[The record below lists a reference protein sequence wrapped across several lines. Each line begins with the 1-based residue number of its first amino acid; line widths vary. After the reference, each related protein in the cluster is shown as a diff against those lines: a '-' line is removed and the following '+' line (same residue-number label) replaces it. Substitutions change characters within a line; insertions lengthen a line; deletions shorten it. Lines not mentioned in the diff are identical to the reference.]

1 MKSTNKYIQLI
12 VLWAI
17 ALTGLTGCDT
27 ELDVNEKIA
36 GFTKLNSKVIYPEGS
51 FDDYRVEFNGQN
63 VKDGFFTRE
72 ETEGELKVYYP
83 KDATKA
89 EVTIP
94 YNIDEQGT
102 NIELIRLPG
111 KKFELYKAENFTT
124 FQSNIIY
131 QGTADDYAA
140 TFNGQQLVQ
149 GLNYYNKT
157 KGLTGKLQIAEKS
170 AKEPLFSQE
179 ITIDEAGK
187 TKLDIMQ
194 LSEEL
199 FLSIPEDTEPD
210 PESDRFTKVRFF
222 YTANDFPGV
231 NKLKVTAMDW
241 MSLTEVGTV
250 EIAPGELSPY
260 ITVDWNK
267 VSELSPGNFNGLTQV
282 VSDAET
288 GEVFV
293 DGGTNFNA
301 SIDINPYTTG
311 GVGPYKKATC
321 QVTKGDVINPF
332 ASLSFKWNP

>member
-1 MKSTNKYIQLI
+1 MNTNKYIQLI
-12 VLWAI
+12 ALWAI
-17 ALTGLTGCDT
+17 TLMGLTSCDT
-27 ELDVNEKIA
+27 EGLLNEKIA
-36 GFTKLNSKVIYPEGS
+36 GFTKLNSKVIYPERL

-63 VKDGFFTRE
+63 VKDGFFSRE

-83 KDATKA
+83 KDAKNA
-89 EVTIP
+89 ELTTAW
-94 YNIDEQGT
+94 NIAAQGT
-102 NIELIRLPG
+102 QIQLIRLPG
-111 KKFELYKAENFTT
+111 KTFELYKAEDFTT

-131 QGTADDYAA
+131 QGNADDYTA

-149 GLNYYNKT
+149 GLNYYKKT
-157 KGLTGKLQIAEKS
+157 EGLTGQLKIATGTE
-170 AKEPLFSQE
+170 EPLFSQE
-179 ITIDEAGK
+179 LTIEPGK
-187 TKLDIMQ
+187 TVLNILQ
-194 LSEEL
+194 LSESL
-199 FLSIPEDTEPD
+199 FLNIPEDTEPD
-210 PESDRFTKVRFF
+210 PESDQFTKVRFF
-222 YTANDFPGV
+222 YTTADFPGV
-231 NKLKVTAMDW
+231 NKLKIQAMDW

-250 EIAPGELSPY
+250 EIAPGELSAY

-301 SIDINPYTTG
+301 SININPYTTG

-332 ASLSFKWNP
+332 PSLSFKWNP